1 MKATDLS
8 KPAGFARQ
16 IKAVLVSLLILGG
29 LSAAQAA
36 QDQGGLIAQGKYLA
50 EIGDC
55 VACHTPQGGRELSGG
70 LPFETPFGIVYS
82 TNITSDKE
90 TGIGYYSYRDFYR
103 AMHEGISPNGNLYP
117 AMPYTSYHLL
127 TDADTRALY
136 AYFMN
141 TKPIRQENKASEISF
156 PFNIRMGLKAWNMMN
171 HEDSEFIANPAKSDS
186 WNRGSYLVNV
196 LGHCG
201 ECHTPRNTTFAMKPE
216 AHFQGA
222 VLDTFEASNITPQEL
237 NRQNW
242 THEDLKQ
249 LFTKGY
255 SRKGTVF
262 GGMYPVVYHSY
273 SHLTEQDMRAVTSYL
288 LDNEADIE
296 ELPLAFNGHDKDAPG
311 YNIYMG
317 YCAGC
322 HGQDG
327 EGRPNVA
334 PALAGNATLDRSSVF
349 NAVSLLLNGIVSQHY
364 NSTTSFYAMPGYAE
378 KFDDQQL
385 TDLVNY
391 MRITWTGQKA
401 DIRVTEVNDIRTN
414 MKQALH

>member
-1 MKATDLS
+1 MKARKISTSLS
-8 KPAGFARQ
+8 LSRRVKAALAPLLLLGSMSQVLAG
-16 IKAVLVSLLILGG
+16 
-29 LSAAQAA
+29 
-36 QDQGGLIAQGKYLA
+36 QDQADLIKQGKYLA
-50 EIGDC
+50 QIGDC

-90 TGIGYYSYRDFYR
+90 TGIGHYSYQDFYR

-127 TDADTRALY
+127 TEQDTRALY

-141 TKPIRQENKASEISF
+141 TKPVSQENRESEISF
-156 PFNIRMGLKAWNMMN
+156 PFNIRMGLKAWNLMN
-171 HEDSEFIANPAKSDS
+171 HQDSEFTANPAKSDS

-201 ECHTPRNTTFAMKPE
+201 ECHTPRDTTFAMQPE
-216 AHFQGA
+216 AHFQGT
-222 VLDTFEASNITPQEL
+222 VLDTFEASDITPGEL

-288 LDNEADIE
+288 LDNEADIAE
-296 ELPLAFNGHDKDAPG
+296 QPLTFNGHDKKAPG
-311 YNIYMG
+311 YNTYMG

-334 PALAGNATLDRSSVF
+334 PALAGNATLDRTSVF

-364 NSTTSFYAMPGYAE
+364 NSTTSFYAMPAYAD

-391 MRITWTGQKA
+391 MRTTWTSQKA
-401 DIRVTEVNDIRTN
+401 DISVAAVEEIRTN
-414 MKQALH
+414 MKQSVH

>member
-1 MKATDLS
+1 MKATSLS
-8 KPAGFARQ
+8 RHSFSRRLKG
-16 IKAVLVSLLILGG
+16 AVLSLAVFGG
-29 LSAAQAA
+29 TAVAQAA
-36 QDQGGLIAQGKYLA
+36 QDQAGLIAQGKYLA

-90 TGIGYYSYRDFYR
+90 TGIGHYSYQDFYR

-141 TKPIRQENKASEISF
+141 TKPISQENKDSEIGF
-156 PFNIRMGLKAWNMMN
+156 PFNIRMGLKAWNLMN
-171 HEDSEFIANPAKSDS
+171 HEDSVFTPDPAKSDS

-201 ECHTPRNTTFAMKPE
+201 ECHTPRNAIFAMDPT
-216 AHFQGA
+216 AHFQGT
-222 VLDTFEASNITPQEL
+222 VLDTFEASNITPEEL

-296 ELPLAFNGHDKDAPG
+296 ALPLAFNGHDKAAPG
-311 YNIYMG
+311 YNTYMG

-334 PALAGNATLDRSSVF
+334 PALAGNATLDRTSVY

-364 NSTTSFYAMPGYAE
+364 NSTTSFYAMPAYAD

-391 MRITWTGQKA
+391 MRTTWTAQKA
-401 DIRVTEVNDIRTN
+401 DIGVSKVKDIRTN
-414 MKQALH
+414 MKQSVH

>member
-1 MKATDLS
+1 MKATNISRCRRFFRRLQTALMAFFLL
-8 KPAGFARQ
+8 AGISQ
-16 IKAVLVSLLILGG
+16 I
-29 LSAAQAA
+29 QAA
-36 QDQGGLIAQGKYLA
+36 QDQETLIKQGKYLA

-90 TGIGYYSYRDFYR
+90 TGIGHYSYRDFYR
-103 AMHEGISPNGNLYP
+103 AMHEGISPDGNLYP

-127 TDADTRALY
+127 TEQDTRALY

-141 TKPIRQENKASEISF
+141 TKPVRQENKASEIGF
-156 PFNIRMGLKAWNMMN
+156 PFNIRMGLKAWNLMN
-171 HEDSEFIANPAKSDS
+171 HKDGEFTPDPAKSDS

-201 ECHTPRNTTFAMKPE
+201 ECHTPRDATFAMRPE

-222 VLDTFEASNITPQEL
+222 VLDTFEASDITPQEL

-242 THEDLKQ
+242 THEDLRQ
-249 LFTKGY
+249 LFTRGY

-288 LDNEADIE
+288 LDNEADIAE
-296 ELPLAFNGHDKDAPG
+296 QPLTFNGHDKQAPG
-311 YNIYMG
+311 YNLYMG

-327 EGRPNVA
+327 EGRPHVA
-334 PALAGNATLDRSSVF
+334 PALAGNATLDRSSAF

-364 NSTTSFYAMPGYAE
+364 NSTTSFYAMPAYAD
-378 KFDDQQL
+378 KFDDRQL

-391 MRITWTGQKA
+391 MRTTWTSQKA
-401 DIRVTEVNDIRTN
+401 DIRLSAVAEIRIN
-414 MKQALH
+414 MKQSLH